1 MKPRAAALIDFAL
14 LAVSLCAFLVAAAAF
29 PAAAQE
35 AYRLGAGDKV
45 RVTVFDEQDLSGEYE
60 LDGEGGFSV
69 PLIGLVAAMDLS
81 PRELERL
88 IEGRFA
94 DGWLVRPRVSVDVLS
109 YRPFY
114 IMGEVN
120 QPGSYPYRAGLT
132 VLNAAAL
139 AGGFTYR
146 ADEGDIEISRGE
158 AGARREME
166 AGIDT
171 FVLPGDVIRVEER
184 LF

>member
-1 MKPRAAALIDFAL
+1 MNRFALFITVLAAAL
-14 LAVSLCAFLVAAAAF
+14 LASHAVADDD
-29 PAAAQE
+29 
-35 AYRLGAGDKV
+35 YRLGAGDRVKV
-45 RVTVFDEQDLSGEYE
+45 IVFDEPDLSGEFE
-60 LDGEGGFSV
+60 LDGGGGFSM
-69 PLIGLVAAMDLS
+69 PLIGHVTAISLS
-81 PRELERL
+81 PRALEDRL
-88 IEGRFA
+88 TGRLL
-94 DGWLVRPRVSVDVLS
+94 DGYLLRPRVAVEVLS

-146 ADEGDIEISRGE
+146 ADEDDIEISRQADTGQSEFE
-158 AGARREME
+158 AAPLTQIR
-166 AGIDT
+166 
-171 FVLPGDVIRVEER
+171 PGDVIRVKER